1 MLVELPLLNRADL
14 LVPTRKPGPGEQFRF
29 HFDMSKCIGC
39 KCCVVGCNE
48 QNGNP
53 ADLNWRRV
61 GELEGGV
68 FPNVQRL
75 HLSMGCNHCVE
86 PSCMIGCP
94 VSAYS
99 KDPLTGIV
107 DHNPDMCIGCQYC
120 TLNCSYGVPQYNEA
134 RGVVGKC
141 DMCHNRLNQGMS
153 PACVSACPEGAL
165 SIEIVNVDEWK
176 SGLMAAADAPG
187 LPSAHDSIS
196 TTRITLPDNVLPDL
210 DRVDRERVEPQH
222 PHWSL
227 VFVLVLTQ
235 LSIGSITAIWASRM
249 AGVDLPAWTAI
260 LAFAVAALALAGAPA
275 HLGRPIHAIRAWR
288 NFKTSWISREVIT
301 LSAFAGLAKAYA
313 AALWFDLPYSQFIGA
328 AAVLAGFA
336 GVLSSARIYMLKA
349 RPAWNTAFTP
359 VEFFLT
365 AFSLG
370 SLLIQ
375 PVIGA
380 AFVAIQTAM
389 YWARFVSL
397 RDADDFERSAAAGLL
412 SGPLNKQFIAR
423 MALGVA
429 AAALAFASPITAF
442 ALALAAEITSRWLFF
457 ASVVPKSMAS
467 TFLKPGGSAK

>member
-1 MLVELPLLNRADL
+1 
-14 LVPTRKPGPGEQFRF
+14 
-29 HFDMSKCIGC
+29 
-39 KCCVVGCNE
+39 
-48 QNGNP
+48 
-53 ADLNWRRV
+53 
-61 GELEGGV
+61 
-68 FPNVQRL
+68 
-75 HLSMGCNHCVE
+75 
-86 PSCMIGCP
+86 
-94 VSAYS
+94 
-99 KDPLTGIV
+99 
-107 DHNPDMCIGCQYC
+107 
-120 TLNCSYGVPQYNEA
+120 
-134 RGVVGKC
+134 
-141 DMCHNRLNQGMS
+141 
-153 PACVSACPEGAL
+153 
-165 SIEIVNVDEWK
+165 
-176 SGLMAAADAPG
+176 
-187 LPSAHDSIS
+187 
-196 TTRITLPDNVLPDL
+196 
-210 DRVDRERVEPQH
+210 
-222 PHWSL
+222 
-227 VFVLVLTQ
+227 VLVLTQ